1 MGAEYADAWT
11 RKARGRR
18 VREVVPRKSLGETAD
33 RPEGYDVV
41 GHLYSLEAGHME
53 SLVERRRAHMAL
65 SLLSFYCDSV
75 AIMAGDLARGPGS
88 GIEVRLCG
96 DAHLLNFGI
105 FAGGGRV
112 IFDFNDFDETEV
124 GPFEWDVKRLITSL
138 VIASGGLGHH
148 KEKTKRIALAAVETY
163 QKTISE
169 LSGQTL
175 LDSWFYKIGV
185 AGALGGLEKV
195 FVDPKGTVRGLRVF
209 DEKALSQIVSYSKRG
224 STIKNILSWVSP
236 LSAARDNSMNNV
248 DVYEIVKEYSRT
260 LSSEART
267 LLSQYTVRDA
277 ARYMGEVA
285 GEECLVVLLSGRDEG
300 DSLLLQIKE
309 SRESAIGMVRGV
321 QGGAGERVVTGTKLL
336 QAAPDL
342 FLGWQS
348 IGPLKKRRSFY
359 VRQLHPERVM
369 VDVERMSK
377 SQLMAYG
384 KACAEVL
391 ARAHARSG
399 AAAEIS
405 GYIGKGTAFGSAMY
419 EFADWYRRLSSSDY
433 EAYKAAGAG
442 V

>member
-1 MGAEYADAWT
+1 
-11 RKARGRR
+11 
-18 VREVVPRKSLGETAD
+18 
-33 RPEGYDVV
+33 
-41 GHLYSLEAGHME
+41 
-53 SLVERRRAHMAL
+53 
-65 SLLSFYCDSV
+65 
-75 AIMAGDLARGPGS
+75 
-88 GIEVRLCG
+88 
-96 DAHLLNFGI
+96 
-105 FAGGGRV
+105 
-112 IFDFNDFDETEV
+112 
-124 GPFEWDVKRLITSL
+124 
-138 VIASGGLGHH
+138 
-148 KEKTKRIALAAVETY
+148 
-163 QKTISE
+163 
-169 LSGQTL
+169 
-175 LDSWFYKIGV
+175 
-185 AGALGGLEKV
+185 
-195 FVDPKGTVRGLRVF
+195 
-209 DEKALSQIVSYSKRG
+209 
-224 STIKNILSWVSP
+224 
-236 LSAARDNSMNNV
+236 
-248 DVYEIVKEYSRT
+248 
-260 LSSEART
+260 
-267 LLSQYTVRDA
+267 
-277 ARYMGEVA
+277 MGEVA

-336 QAAPDL
+336 QAAPYL